1 MQYPLQPALKVLL
14 SPLSAIYG
22 AGVLLRNTFFKWGIF
37 RGREFPLPVI
47 SVGNITVGG
56 TGKTPHVEY
65 LAALLRDKFNVA
77 VLSRGYKRKTRGFAV
92 VSTESH
98 VEEVGDEPLQIK
110 RKYPDVTVAVDGNRV
125 RGIQKLC
132 RCKGR
137 IQAVLLDDA
146 FQHRWVRP
154 GISVL
159 LTDYS
164 RPLKDDM
171 LLPAGS
177 LREFVSAKE
186 RATTVI
192 VTKCPPDIK
201 PIERRII
208 MTDLKLFPWQS
219 LFFTTFSYGDPRPVF
234 SETVPFPERE
244 IIRSE
249 KYGILMVT
257 GIVSPRPL
265 RKHLRSIS
273 PRIRQLRFPD
283 HHRFGRKD
291 VARIKDAWNS
301 PGENLRMLITTEKDA
316 ARLRQTTGLDDEL
329 KRNMYYIPVSVKFI
343 DGCGESFNKK
353 IIDYVGKNKRDH
365 ILC

>member
-22 AGVLLRNTFFKWGIF
+22 TGVLLRNTCFRWGIF
-37 RGREFPLPVI
+37 RGREFPFPVI

-65 LAALLRDKFNVA
+65 LVSLLRERFSLA
-77 VLSRGYKRKTRGFAV
+77 VLSRGYKRKSRGFAV

-98 VEEVGDEPLQIK
+98 VDEVGDEPLQIK
-110 RKYPDVTVAVDGNRV
+110 RKYPDVAVAVDGNRV
-125 RGIQKLC
+125 RGIEKLC
-132 RCKGR
+132 RYSGR
-137 IQAVLLDDA
+137 MQAVLLDDA

-154 GISVL
+154 GISIL

-177 LREFVSAKE
+177 LREFVSAKK
-186 RATTVI
+186 RATIVI
-192 VTKCPPDIK
+192 VTKCPPDMK
-201 PIERRII
+201 PIDRRII
-208 MTDLKLFPWQS
+208 MTDLNLFPWQA
-219 LFFTTFSYGDPRPVF
+219 LFFTTFSYGDPQPVF

-244 IIRSE
+244 KIRSE
-249 KYGILMVT
+249 KAGILMVT

-273 PRIRQLRFPD
+273 PMISQLRFPD
-283 HHRFGRKD
+283 HHRFGERD

-301 PGENLRMLITTEKDA
+301 LGNNLRMLITTEKDA
-316 ARLRQTTGLDDEL
+316 ARLRQTPGLGDEL
-329 KRNMYYIPVSVKFI
+329 KRNMYYVPVTVRFI
-343 DGCGESFNKK
+343 DDNGETFNKK